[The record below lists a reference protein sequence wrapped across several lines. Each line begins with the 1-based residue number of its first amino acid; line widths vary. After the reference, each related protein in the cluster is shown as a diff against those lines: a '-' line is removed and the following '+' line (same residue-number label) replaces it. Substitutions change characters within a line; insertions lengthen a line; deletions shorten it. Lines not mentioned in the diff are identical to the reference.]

1 MLQSLPELARSEM
14 SYIACLIILCPRAR
28 MQDEISSAANPSLQL
43 LEQHGLGGLIP
54 SGRNAAAPPPHPPLA
69 AGKGAKEPSPRTNP
83 VINRRES
90 T

>member
-1 MLQSLPELARSEM
+1 
-14 SYIACLIILCPRAR
+14 

-43 LEQHGLGGLIP
+43 LEPQHGLGGLIP
-54 SGRNAAAPPPHPPLA
+54 SGRNAAAPPPPPPLA
-69 AGKGAKEPSPRTNP
+69 AGKGTKEQSPRTNP